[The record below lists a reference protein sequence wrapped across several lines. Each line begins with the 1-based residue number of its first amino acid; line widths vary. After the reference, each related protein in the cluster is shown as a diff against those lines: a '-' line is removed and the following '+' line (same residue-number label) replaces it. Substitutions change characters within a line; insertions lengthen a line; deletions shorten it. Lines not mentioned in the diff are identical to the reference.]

1 MNGARFACC
10 LGMVAAVPAFA
21 GTFDGWHVIGATHR
35 EGEAARQ
42 VREAE
47 DGLHV
52 TVDRAKLAKRDV
64 SWCGLEPPAK
74 SRPELTPGSDVRL
87 VYRYPA
93 NGLIRCAG
101 TLWVRDAQDEEFS
114 FMPVSAVRIDERV
127 TVTYKVKE
135 GGWQGAFFAGRP
147 KKGSTGGRNRNE
159 RFDLPLRMRGG
170 GLGLNRDASA
180 GEFVLESVTCVSDT
194 AAGDVR
200 VRETAVSFEKDF
212 DRYVGAGQFEIQ
224 GGGLHVAS
232 TNSCVW
238 MRPTRFPGMKPFP
251 ATEDVVMRTSTN
263 WEGVVCLNLDDPVTG
278 GKMRLKSPWRTEMH
292 FRTNMTPGRT
302 WQLHSI
308 EFWPRFARGKPCPKT
323 DFTVFP
329 IEGVYR
335 SSGAGAC
342 RLETETGNALHVARN
357 ERERPSVVL
366 RNPSDAEQAWKGVLH
381 CRDYFG
387 RGFDEPVDVTVKPG
401 EVARIR
407 LPWPLAKGIWRVYG
421 EIAAADG
428 SKAFPET
435 RFAVLDEHPR
445 TPRFARG
452 AIFRPGINWHA
463 GRFQKGDRERC
474 EDALEA
480 CGCKLVRAGGFAF
493 GAVERSEGEYD
504 WEKSDAIMAELVERG
519 ISLDT
524 IVYGPPRWTQDTN
537 RIARAKHFKKGMVPS
552 RPGTFG
558 AFAEKVAAR
567 YGTKIDYYELGN
579 EWDLVPE
586 QIMTRDEAVR
596 VHREG
601 YAGLKRGCPD
611 AFVIPNGW
619 TGPDVRPDHYGKEP
633 EVRVGGDYQAY
644 VMSRV
649 RDNCDAYPVHMHGN
663 FRVYRSRVR
672 RFLDLRR
679 SLGCENLP
687 WFSNETAASSVNG
700 QEDEVAKFVFQKIMY
715 AWANGSVDYIWYN
728 LKATGWVANDS
739 EQGYG
744 MLTADY
750 QPRASY
756 AAFSAFTAVY
766 LGLAFDGTVIDR
778 SSRLVYRFR
787 GERGGR
793 RQLVLGGWD
802 SAAVEPCVIRV
813 ATDAA
818 RAERVDLMGN
828 RTELKVT
835 DGTVAWEVSV
845 LPGSLVLEGATFA
858 RPDEADLT
866 AIPTPPDAVID
877 VPPAQAG
884 RAPDVRLRTAD
895 RMTDYHQAI
904 PETRHR
910 VWKGPEDL
918 SADVWFERA
927 GDDLK
932 VVVEVT
938 DDVRAAGDT
947 VEAELCVP
955 GGKTTKVV
963 LPPVAGTEAPRRHEY
978 LFRGP
983 ACGFDAKRL
992 REGVSF
998 QLRINEDDGEGEDGC
1013 LRLSDET
1020 EPLKL
1025 IRFRD

>member
-1 MNGARFACC
+1 MKIGCLAVGVFA
-10 LGMVAAVPAFA
+10 LAVSCPAVS
-21 GTFDGWHVIGATHR
+21 FDGWRVIASTGR
-35 EGEAARQ
+35 DESDLFQ
-42 VREAE
+42 VRVAD
-47 DGLHV
+47 DGLHA
-52 TVDRAKLAKRDV
+52 TVDRSKLNGDGAKWYRV
-64 SWCGLEPPAK
+64 EPPADR
-74 SRPELTPGSDVRL
+74 RPEIAAGGEVRM
-87 VYRYPA
+87 VYRCSA
-93 NGLIRCAG
+93 NGPVRGARS
-101 TLWVRDAQDEEFS
+101 LWICDAKGEEFRFS
-114 FMPVSAVRIDERV
+114 PISAARIDERV
-127 TVTYKVKE
+127 TVTY
-135 GGWQGAFFAGRP
+135 GIYG
-147 KKGSTGGRNRNE
+147 
-159 RFDLPLRMRGG
+159 RFDSPLRMRGVV
-170 GLGLNRDASA
+170 LDFDRDAPT
-180 GEFVLESVTCVSDT
+180 GEFVLESFACVSN
-194 AAGDVR
+194 AVPAGGVR
-200 VRETAVSFEKDF
+200 VCETAVSFEKDR
-212 DRYVGAGQFEIQ
+212 DRFLGSGRFEIR
-224 GGGLHVAS
+224 GDGLHAVS

-238 MRPTRFPGMKPFP
+238 IRYARFPGMKPFP
-251 ATEDVVMRTSTN
+251 AAEDIVVRTSTN
-263 WEGVVCLNLDDPVTG
+263 WEGVVCLNLVDAVTR

-292 FRTNMTPGRT
+292 FTTNMPAGCH
-302 WQLHSI
+302 WQLVSM

-323 DFTVFP
+323 DFTIFP
-329 IEGVYR
+329 IKGVYR
-335 SSGAGAC
+335 TSGAAAC
-342 RLETETGNALHVARN
+342 RLEADTGNALHVARN
-357 ERERPSVVL
+357 ERERPSLVL

-381 CRDYFG
+381 CRDYFD
-387 RGFDEPVDVTVKPG
+387 RGFDEPVDVRVKPG
-401 EVARIR
+401 EAVRFR

-428 SKAFPET
+428 SKAFPEA

-452 AIFRPGINWHA
+452 AAFRPGINWHA
-463 GRFQKGDRERC
+463 DRFLKGDRELC

-480 CGCKLVRAGGFAF
+480 CGCKLVRAGGFHF
-493 GAVERSEGEYD
+493 SSVEYVEGEYD
-504 WEKSDAIMAELVERG
+504 WKMSDAIMAELVERG

-537 RIARAKHFKKGMVPS
+537 RIARAKHFKAGMVPT

-586 QIMTRDEAVR
+586 RVMTRDEAVR

-601 YAGLKRGCPD
+601 YAGLKRGCSD
-611 AFVIPNGW
+611 AFVIPKGW
-619 TGPDVRPDHYGKEP
+619 TGPDVRPDHYGKDP
-633 EVRVGGDYQAY
+633 EMRVGGDYQAY
-644 VMSRV
+644 VMTRV
-649 RDNCDAYPVHMHGN
+649 RDNCDAYPIHMHGD
-663 FRVYRSRVR
+663 FRSYRGNVR
-672 RFLDLRR
+672 RFLELRR

-687 WFSNETAASSVNG
+687 WFSNETSASSVNG

-728 LKATGWVANDS
+728 LKATGWAANDS

-750 QPRASY
+750 QPRASF

-778 SSRLVYRFR
+778 SSRIVYRFK
-787 GERGGR
+787 GERNGR
-793 RQLVLGGWD
+793 RQLVFGGWD
-802 SAAVEPCVIRV
+802 SAAVEPRVIRV

-835 DGTVAWEVSV
+835 DGTVAWEVSA
-845 LPGSLVLEGATFA
+845 LPCSLVLEEATVA
-858 RPDEADLT
+858 RPDEKDLT

-877 VPPAQAG
+877 VPAACAG

-910 VWKGPEDL
+910 VWQGPQDL
-918 SADVWFERA
+918 SADVWFERT
-927 GDDLK
+927 GNDLK

-938 DDVRAAGDT
+938 DDVSTAGDT

-955 GGKTTKVV
+955 GGRATRVT
-963 LPPVAGTEAPRRHEY
+963 LPMVAGAASPRRHEY
-978 LFRGP
+978 TFRGND
-983 ACGFDAKRL
+983 CGFDAKRL
-992 REGVSF
+992 HEGVSF
-998 QLRINEDDGEGEDGC
+998 RLQVNEDDGEGEDGC
-1013 LRLSDET
+1013 LRMSHET

-1025 IRFRD
+1025 LRFRDGSAKSEESK